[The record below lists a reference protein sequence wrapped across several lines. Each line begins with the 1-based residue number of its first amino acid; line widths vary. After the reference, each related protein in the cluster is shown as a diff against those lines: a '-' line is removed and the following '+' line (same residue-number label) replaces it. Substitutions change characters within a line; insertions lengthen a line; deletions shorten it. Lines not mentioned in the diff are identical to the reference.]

1 MRFPVKLWLAVFI
14 YALLAGLVVQFVLL
28 PHVFPHLD
36 GGAGLL
42 ADHDW
47 NGFHQQA
54 VDQANR
60 IAQLGWQ
67 EFRLRPDGEN
77 IITGLCSVL
86 YYFIAP
92 KPWTLLPIN
101 AAVFATAAW
110 AIFSLVKSLGISNR
124 NAVIAISPFVLF
136 PSSIVQFGQIHK
148 DVFCTAG
155 LLVNLWCWVSLLQ
168 RDIQWRRMILIIL
181 TSILAT
187 GVVWLFRPYFMQV
200 LLYWIAAFVAWYVLA
215 GMLFLVKNRS
225 LAAFT
230 VPGNQFS
237 FSIRSAAVMLVLLGI
252 THQYY
257 SSYLDLRFAP
267 PETVE
272 SSDDL
277 AGYLNRPGATIYSFL
292 NVRLAIIPRSSMQS
306 AEAAQTSEAGSV
318 SLDEFLADAA
328 KHNRPV
334 AVMKEGAHIENF
346 VNRIFL
352 RLAVARGGFTNS
364 GKNASTNIDRE
375 VVFYQ
380 PEDLLRYI
388 PRALQIGFFAPFP
401 QNWFAAESE
410 KSKPNRI
417 EIYIAGME
425 MLCYYIA
432 FFGWAYWMAHAR
444 KAGLQLWVPTLF
456 GLSVILLMGLTVAN
470 VGTLY
475 RMRFPFIMIFIA
487 FGVAGLLQ
495 FFNPGCRRAK
505 E

>member
-14 YALLAGLVVQFVLL
+14 YALLAGLVVQFILL

-47 NGFHQQA
+47 SGFHQQA
-54 VDQANR
+54 VDQASR

-86 YYFIAP
+86 YYFIVP

-101 AAVFATAAW
+101 AAVFATAAL
-110 AIFSLVKSLGISNR
+110 ALFSLVKYLGISDR
-124 NAVIAISPFVLF
+124 NAAIAISPFVLF
-136 PSSIVQFGQIHK
+136 PSSVVQFGQIHK

-168 RDIQWRRMILIIL
+168 PDIRWRRMILTIL
-181 TSILAT
+181 ASVLAT

-200 LLYWIAAFVAWYVLA
+200 LLYWIATFVVWYVLA
-215 GMLFLVKNRS
+215 GALFWAKTRTPD
-225 LAAFT
+225 AFS
-230 VPGNQFS
+230 VPGNQVS
-237 FSIRSAAVMLVLLGI
+237 FSVRASAVMLVLLGI

-257 SSYLDLRFAP
+257 SSYLDLRFAT

-272 SSDDL
+272 SSEDL
-277 AGYLNRPGATIYSFL
+277 ARYLKRPGAAIYSFL
-292 NVRLAIIPRSSMQS
+292 NVRLAVIPRSSMQS

-318 SLDEFLADAA
+318 SLDEFLVEAA

-334 AVMKEGAHIENF
+334 AVMKEGAYIENF

-364 GKNASTNIDRE
+364 GKNASTNIDRD
-375 VVFYQ
+375 VIFYR
-380 PEDLLRYI
+380 PEDLVRYI

-401 QNWFAAESE
+401 QNWFTTESE
-410 KSKPNRI
+410 NKKPNRI
-417 EIYIAGME
+417 EVYVASLE
-425 MLCYYIA
+425 MLCVYIA
-432 FFGWAYWMAHAR
+432 LFGWAYWMVQMR
-444 KAGLQLWVPTLF
+444 KAGPQLWVPTLF

-475 RMRFPFIMIFIA
+475 RMRVPFIMIFIS

-495 FFNPGCRRAK
+495 FFSPGHRRARA
-505 E
+505 